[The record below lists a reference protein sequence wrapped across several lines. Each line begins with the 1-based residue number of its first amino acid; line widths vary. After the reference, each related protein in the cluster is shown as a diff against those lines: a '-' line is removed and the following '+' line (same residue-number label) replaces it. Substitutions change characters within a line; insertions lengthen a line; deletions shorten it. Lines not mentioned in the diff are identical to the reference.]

1 MTHIYHMISMTFLSD
16 IPAQGEIGREMYIV
30 NQGQVQVMGGTDNQ
44 VLAELGAGAVFG
56 EIK

>member
-1 MTHIYHMISMTFLSD
+1 M
-16 IPAQGEIGREMYIV
+16 

-44 VLAELGAGAVFG
+44 MLAELGAGAVFG